1 MTLTEMKKRTLALIE
16 EINKDSKYLTDDID
30 IQEKIN
36 YVVDM
41 IQNELARIKKIAAVE
56 EIKVK
61 EGQEVNL
68 YEDLD
73 QFYKLETITGVR
85 FDMFHNIIK
94 FEEDGVARI
103 NYYKYPKIIDADTID
118 DDYEF
123 ELSQDCLEIMPYGV
137 AADLLKS
144 DVSAQYGQVY
154 ANAYREKLNLLDT
167 STSGG
172 IMEFKGGLNV

>member
-16 EINKDSKYLTDDID
+16 EINKESKYLTDDID

-41 IQNELARIKKIAAVE
+41 VQNELARIKKIAVVE
-56 EIKVK
+56 EMEVT
-61 EGQEVNL
+61 EGQEMNL

-73 QFYKLETITGVR
+73 NFYKLETITGVR
-85 FDMFHNIIK
+85 FDMFQNNIK
-94 FEEDGVARI
+94 FEEDGTARI
-103 NYYKYPKIIDADTID
+103 NYYKYPKIIDTDTID
-118 DDYEF
+118 DEYEF

-154 ANAYREKLNLLDT
+154 ANAYREKLNLLELNT
-167 STSGG
+167 SNGV
-172 IMEFKGGLNV
+172 MEFKGGLNV

>member
-36 YVVDM
+36 YVCDM
-41 IQNELARIKKIAAVE
+41 IQNQLARIKKIAATETIEVTD
-56 EIKVK
+56 
-61 EGQEVNL
+61 GQEINL

-73 QFYKLETITGVR
+73 NFYKLGKITGVSYN
-85 FDMFHNIIK
+85 MFHNIIT
-94 FEEDGVARI
+94 FNEDGSAKI
-103 NYYKYPKIIDADTID
+103 DYYKYPKIIDADTID
-118 DDYEF
+118 DEYEF

-154 ANAYREKLNLLDT
+154 ANAYREALSLLETDT
-167 STSGG
+167 SDGK
-172 IMEFKGGLNV
+172 MEFKGGLNV